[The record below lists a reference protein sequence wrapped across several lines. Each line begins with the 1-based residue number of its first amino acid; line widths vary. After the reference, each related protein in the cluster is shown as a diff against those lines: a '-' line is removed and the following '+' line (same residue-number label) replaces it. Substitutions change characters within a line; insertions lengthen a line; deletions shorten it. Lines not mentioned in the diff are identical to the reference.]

1 MLTIFFDVTV
11 KEGRE
16 EEFAELAKE
25 MMHSTHVHDDGCS
38 AFVWH
43 RQVDDPRRFALYEQW
58 RDQASVDAHLARLLG
73 EIGRDRLLDF
83 FENTSARQLEPIE

>member
-1 MLTIFFDVTV
+1 MLTIVFDVTV

-25 MMHSTHVHDDGCS
+25 MMRTTHAQDDGCA

-43 RQVDDPRRFALYEQW
+43 RQVDDPRKFTLYEQW
-58 RDQASVDAHLARLLG
+58 RDQAAVDAHLARLLG
-73 EIGRDRLLDF
+73 EIGRDRMFGF
-83 FENTSARQLEPIE
+83 FEHTSARRLEPIE